1 MNVVVAL
8 ILFSAAVTFLA
19 VKTRAAGVALL
30 SGVFCALLLCAVVT
44 GLPGA
49 IADGTQFVGNQ
60 GAEIANAATSGD
72 SSR

>member
-49 IADGTQFVGNQ
+49 IAHGTQFVGNQ